1 MAAAPGAGGIGKAV
15 KYWSVPVP
23 RRLRMRRDRRCN
35 RDVIILL
42 LLMASRTRPASIVPR
57 ALGACTAVTA
67 DDLQRTLGISFRRG
81 QESSA
86 GKQST
91 CDYAIGNA
99 QVSVTIQR
107 LDGAVDIAAEM
118 EAMKREMPGVTV
130 RRLGEAS
137 FIVEIPGAGA
147 QVHAVHEHESLMV
160 SILGLGDGAAIS
172 EAAEQL
178 ARTARGRM

>member
-1 MAAAPGAGGIGKAV
+1 
-15 KYWSVPVP
+15 
-23 RRLRMRRDRRCN
+23 MRRDRHCN
-35 RDVIILL
+35 RDVLILL
-42 LLMASRTRPASIVPR
+42 LLMASQTRPAPILPK

-91 CDYAIGNA
+91 CDYAVGNA

-130 RRLGEAS
+130 RRLGGAS

-147 QVHAVHEHESLMV
+147 QVHAVHERESLMV
-160 SILGLGDGAAIS
+160 SILGLGDGVAIS
-172 EAAEQL
+172 DAAERL
-178 ARTARGRM
+178 ARTARGRL